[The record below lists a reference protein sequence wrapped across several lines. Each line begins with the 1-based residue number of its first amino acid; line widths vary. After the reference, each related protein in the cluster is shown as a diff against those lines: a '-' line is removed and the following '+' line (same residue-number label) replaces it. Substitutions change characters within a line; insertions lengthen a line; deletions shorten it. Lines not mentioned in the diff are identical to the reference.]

1 MKRWLVLVLMAL
13 GLFSLLALNP
23 LQKAPASIV
32 FLDDLEKYASDKDIQ
47 KSYIV
52 WKDGAFLAV
61 SLQKDLVH
69 SGGQSLGIN
78 IISPSPIGQSTNGSI
93 YHILPYSRRN
103 WSDGTG
109 VRFWVINLNAQPLT
123 LSFNF
128 KEEFNEYW
136 AVSSSGAYFLQG
148 EDGSMLQQKIQYG
161 NLQIPAIFQGFVV
174 IPFYSFS
181 VPEWNTALGDKVM
194 KLARIES
201 YAIAVNIGEVLPHAF
216 QIDDI
221 EVFAR
226 PEFKTLEIQG
236 ADTILVPASGEH
248 REQYIALLGAPSEKS
263 SEPVK
268 AAWAVR
274 QPADVRIKIDENGI
288 LTIPAGVKGNSL
300 TLTATYPLPENP
312 ISGEFNVALAD
323 GSAPDA
329 GQVVDQPAPKRIT
342 TTASSGS
349 QFSKD
354 FETWA
359 MENRVLFVVTSVG
372 TIFLFLSLLSLFQ
385 KRLK

>member
-1 MKRWLVLVLMAL
+1 M
-13 GLFSLLALNP
+13 
-23 LQKAPASIV
+23 
-32 FLDDLEKYASDKDIQ
+32 
-47 KSYIV
+47 
-52 WKDGAFLAV
+52 
-61 SLQKDLVH
+61 
-69 SGGQSLGIN
+69 
-78 IISPSPIGQSTNGSI
+78 PSHLS
-93 YHILPYSRRN
+93 
-103 WSDGTG
+103 
-109 VRFWVINLNAQPLT
+109 

-136 AVSSSGAYFLQG
+136 AVSGSGAYFLQG

-236 ADTILVPASGEH
+236 SDTIQIPTSGEH
-248 REQYIALLGAPSEKS
+248 REQYIALLGTPSEKT

-268 AAWAVR
+268 AAWTVR
-274 QPADVRIKIDENGI
+274 QPADALIKIDDSGI
-288 LTIPAGVKGNSL
+288 LTIPAGAKGNSI
-300 TLTATYPLPENP
+300 TLSATYTLPENSV
-312 ISGEFNVALAD
+312 SGEFKVVLAG

-329 GQVVDQPAPKRIT
+329 GQAADQPATKPITHNRIIGQPVLKRFRDMGHGKQGAFRCYLSWRYFSFSFPVIT
-342 TTASSGS
+342 
-349 QFSKD
+349 FSAA
-354 FETWA
+354 FEMNTG
-359 MENRVLFVVTSVG
+359 R
-372 TIFLFLSLLSLFQ
+372 
-385 KRLK
+385 R